1 MMYSSNFVFIHV
13 PRTGGTILTDEFGSL
28 DIVSKDVHSLKH
40 ATASELQKI
49 IEPAIWESAY
59 KFSIHRSDD
68 EIAASWY
75 KHLRYCFGEHNN
87 GETLGVSQ
95 SWIDFVAEA
104 SQYTFAE
111 LCDRYPPP
119 TMAYY
124 LDSPGIDAI
133 SLPQARD
140 RLRELCGLQNCKKDR
155 YCR

>member
-1 MMYSSNFVFIHV
+1 MMYSSSFVFIHV
-13 PRTGGTILTDEFGSL
+13 PRTGGTILTDEFGWL
-28 DIVSKDVHSLKH
+28 ETVSKDVHSLKH
-40 ATASELQKI
+40 ATASELQNI
-49 IEPAIWESAY
+49 IEPELWESAY
-59 KFSIHRSDD
+59 KFSIYRSDD

-75 KHLRYCFGEHNN
+75 RHLKYCFNKHNS
-87 GETLGVSQ
+87 GDVLGVTQ

-124 LDSPGIDAI
+124 LDVPGIDVI

-140 RLRELCGLQNCKKDR
+140 RLRELCGLSNSESVR
-155 YCR
+155 